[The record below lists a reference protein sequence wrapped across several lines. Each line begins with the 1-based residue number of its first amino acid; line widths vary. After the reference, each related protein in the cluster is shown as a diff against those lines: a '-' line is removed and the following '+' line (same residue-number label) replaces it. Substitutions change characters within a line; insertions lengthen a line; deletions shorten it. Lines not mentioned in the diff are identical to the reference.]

1 MMNDLTT
8 FNTPVLLLAWRRP
21 HTTQQV
27 INAIRAVKPT
37 RMFVAC
43 DGPNPS
49 RLEEAAKVR
58 ATREVIEREIDW
70 PCTIERRYSEVNQG
84 CKVGVSSAINWFFD
98 QVEDGIILEDDCV
111 PHPDFLHFC
120 STLLDVYRDDQ
131 RVWVISGTNFQN
143 GQKRG
148 DGSYYFSR
156 YNHIWGWATWRRAW
170 QHYERDMSFWP
181 EWKLSE
187 DWAKKL
193 PNPAERRSWLK
204 VFDRVYAGM
213 IDTWDYQWTASVW
226 YRGGLTATPNCNLV
240 SNIGFGQD
248 GAHTKKGGGELENMA
263 VEPLGEIVHVDNVVQ
278 DDIADAYS
286 FQHVFGGK
294 YQGLRG
300 FPMRVVNKITHYIKP
315 F

>member
-1 MMNDLTT
+1 MT
-8 FNTPVLLLAWRRP
+8 FNTPILLIAWHRP

-49 RLEEAAKVR
+49 RPEEAAKVR

>member
-1 MMNDLTT
+1 
-8 FNTPVLLLAWRRP
+8 
-21 HTTQQV
+21 
-27 INAIRAVKPT
+27 
-37 RMFVAC
+37 MFVAC

-49 RLEEAAKVR
+49 RPEEAAKVR

-84 CKVGVSSAINWFFD
+84 CKAGVSSAINWFFD

-111 PHPDFLHFC
+111 PHPDFFNFC
-120 STLLDVYRDDQ
+120 STLLDVYRDDK
-131 RVWVISGTNFQN
+131 RVWAIAGNNFQN

-170 QHYERDMSFWP
+170 QHYERDMPFWP

-187 DWAKKL
+187 DWKRKL
-193 PNPAERRSWLK
+193 PNTVERRYWLK
-204 VFDRVYAGM
+204 VLDKVYGGM
-213 IDTWDYQWTASVW
+213 VDTWDYSWTASVW

-240 SNIGFGQD
+240 RNIGFGED
-248 GAHTKKGGGELENMA
+248 GAHTTKRGGELENMA
-263 VEPLGEIVHVDNVVQ
+263 VEPLGEIVHVDNVAQ
-278 DDIADAYS
+278 DDIADAYV

-294 YQGLRG
+294 YQGLKGLLRRIRRK
-300 FPMRVVNKITHYIKP
+300 FNRLYPAFDR
-315 F
+315 

>member
-1 MMNDLTT
+1 MT

-49 RLEEAAKVR
+49 RPEEAAKMR
-58 ATREVIEREIDW
+58 ATREVIEREINW

-84 CKVGVSSAINWFFD
+84 CKVGPSSAITWFFD
-98 QVEDGIILEDDCV
+98 QVDDGIILEDDCV
-111 PHPDFLHFC
+111 PHPDFFHFC
-120 STLLDVYRDDQ
+120 STLLDVYREDE
-131 RVWVISGTNFQN
+131 RVWTIAGNNFQN

-156 YNHIWGWATWRRAW
+156 YNHSWGWATWRRAW
-170 QHYERDMSFWP
+170 QHYESDIPFWP

-193 PNPAERRSWLK
+193 PDSVEKKYWSK
-204 VFDRVYAGM
+204 IFDRVYAGM
-213 IDTWDYQWTASVW
+213 LDTAWDYPWTASIW
-226 YRGGLTATPNCNLV
+226 HRGGLTATPNCNLV

-248 GAHTKKGGGELENMA
+248 GTHTTKKGSEFENMA
-263 VEPLGEIVHVDNVVQ
+263 VEPLGELTHPKVVLQDENADNYV
-278 DDIADAYS
+278 
-286 FQHVFGGK
+286 FQNHFGGK
-294 YQGLRG
+294 YLGVSGL
-300 FPMRVVNKITHYIKP
+300 PKRVIRKLKLVFSSSP